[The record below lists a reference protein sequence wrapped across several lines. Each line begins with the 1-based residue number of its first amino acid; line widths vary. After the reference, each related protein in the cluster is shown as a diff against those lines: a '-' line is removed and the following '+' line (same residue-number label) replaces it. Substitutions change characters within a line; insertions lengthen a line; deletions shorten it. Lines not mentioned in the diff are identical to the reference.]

1 MTGTGG
7 PLRLGTRGSELAVS
21 QTLTVAGRI
30 EELTGAET
38 ELVRVR
44 TEGDDLS
51 IPLSAPP
58 RPGAFAARLRDV
70 AEDAPLTFHRP
81 STPSRIFPS
90 RRSRACGSSPCPSAP
105 PPRTPS

>member
-70 AEDAPLTFHRP
+70 LT
-81 STPSRIFPS
+81 
-90 RRSRACGSSPCPSAP
+90 PCPSAP

>member
-58 RPGAFAARLRDV
+58 RWRGGLRC
-70 AEDAPLTFHRP
+70 AGWPP
-81 STPSRIFPS
+81 
-90 RRSRACGSSPCPSAP
+90 RRSSLD
-105 PPRTPS
+105 